1 MRVISGKLKG
11 KSIDFIKNT
20 STRPLKD
27 FVKENI
33 FNILSHS
40 RFIDVKIQ
48 NTNILDLYSGVG
60 SFGIECIS
68 RGADKVTF
76 VESNIK
82 ASNILKEN
90 LIALSIIEK
99 TKIINDKI
107 ENYLNFKTNNKFD
120 IFFLDPPFVNND
132 YLLNLELIKKNNI
145 FKKKNI
151 VIIHRES
158 KTEDNLEKYIK
169 IIEVKTYARSKIIF
183 GKFS

>member
-40 RFIDVKIQ
+40 HFIDVKIQ

-145 FKKKNI
+145 FKKK
-151 VIIHRES
+151 
-158 KTEDNLEKYIK
+158 KYCNN
-169 IIEVKTYARSKIIF
+169 S
-183 GKFS
+183 

>member
-120 IFFLDPPFVNND
+120 IFF
-132 YLLNLELIKKNNI
+132 
-145 FKKKNI
+145 
-151 VIIHRES
+151 
-158 KTEDNLEKYIK
+158 
-169 IIEVKTYARSKIIF
+169 
-183 GKFS
+183 